1 MTFRLRPV
9 GWGAI
14 VGLLGAA
21 CLSGVLAALV
31 AMPDVPDLTDG
42 AGAFHPATFLGVLA
56 TLTGVVL
63 AASFIPVRRA
73 TRVEPAIALRNE

>member
-1 MTFRLRPV
+1 
-9 GWGAI
+9 
-14 VGLLGAA
+14 
-21 CLSGVLAALV
+21 
-31 AMPDVPDLTDG
+31 MPDVPDLTDG